1 VTVNAVDTSA
11 NTVTLTGP
19 TGGTKSVALRNHELQ
34 ARLPNLKVGDQVD
47 ITYTEAIELKVE
59 RTTE

>member
-1 VTVNAVDTSA
+1 V
-11 NTVTLTGP
+11 
-19 TGGTKSVALRNHELQ
+19 RNPELQ

-59 RTTE
+59 RTTV